1 MLQNEI
7 SVLKV
12 GLNNSESSFQV
23 PLFNAFVESQDH
35 PDAKHKSLFSVTA
48 ASTEDVRGYLG
59 IY

>member
-1 MLQNEI
+1 MK

-23 PLFNAFVESQDH
+23 PLFDAFVESQDH
-35 PDAKHKSLFSVTA
+35 PDAKHKSLFSITA
-48 ASTEDVRGYLG
+48 ASTDDVRGYLG